1 MSLVP
6 GGEFPKLDILVHT
19 CCGPCAIYLLKRLHE
34 DGHRVIGYWYNP
46 NIHPYLEYRRRLDT
60 FREYTES
67 EGIET
72 IIEDDYGLERFL
84 ATIMPLDRAE
94 HCRICYRMRLE
105 KVAGVASE
113 RGIPNF
119 TTSLLISPYQ
129 KHLWIKEEGERAA
142 RDHGV
147 NFCYFDFRP
156 FWREGVTLSQ
166 ERSMYRQPYCGC
178 IFSEHE
184 RYRQKGETRR
194 A

>member
-1 MSLVP
+1 MYP
-6 GGEFPKLDILVHT
+6 
-19 CCGPCAIYLLKRLHE
+19 LKHLHE
-34 DGHRVIGYWYNP
+34 EGHRVTGYWYNP
-46 NIHPYLEYRRRLDT
+46 NIHPYQEYRQRLDT

-84 ATIMPLDRAE
+84 GAVMPLDRAE
-94 HCRICYRMRLE
+94 HCRICYRMRLDR
-105 KVAGVASE
+105 VARVASE
-113 RGIPNF
+113 RGILNF

-142 RDHGV
+142 VVHGV
-147 NFCYFDFRP
+147 NFLYFDFRP
-156 FWREGVTLSQ
+156 YWREGVTLSK

-184 RYRQKGETRR
+184 RYRTKGGNRR